1 MSVSMMYK
9 ESALQM
15 CCQKIL
21 EDNGGK
27 VADKANKILFEDE
40 SLNGLQ
46 EPLKFISENWRDPL
60 TPALMKL
67 SCEAVGG
74 KPETTHDV
82 ALSLSLMNLS
92 FYVWDDM
99 LDKAFHK
106 NFKPTL
112 FGKFGEGPALVI
124 GGVASAKAF
133 SILNELDITLEKRR
147 AVTKLIWNLWAKMAT
162 AEKVNFSS
170 LRQSASVNKL
180 WVIKT
185 ESADL
190 ETCLK
195 LGATL
200 GDGSK
205 EEVKQLGKY
214 GAHVG
219 IILELWKDY
228 LVSINLT
235 LDLAAKV
242 KANRLPYSLLWA
254 KEQSEKVQKKL
265 ENLAAKN
272 TIHPSDLKELV
283 EYFLATE
290 ALQNTLKHIKNST
303 KKVGICLSGLEA
315 NDATGTLRFF
325 VEAQAQLFVESL
337 SILQA

>member
-1 MSVSMMYK
+1 
-9 ESALQM
+9 
-15 CCQKIL
+15 
-21 EDNGGK
+21 
-27 VADKANKILFEDE
+27 
-40 SLNGLQ
+40 
-46 EPLKFISENWRDPL
+46 
-60 TPALMKL
+60 
-67 SCEAVGG
+67 
-74 KPETTHDV
+74 
-82 ALSLSLMNLS
+82 
-92 FYVWDDM
+92 
-99 LDKAFHK
+99 
-106 NFKPTL
+106 
-112 FGKFGEGPALVI
+112 
-124 GGVASAKAF
+124 
-133 SILNELDITLEKRR
+133 
-147 AVTKLIWNLWAKMAT
+147 MAT

-265 ENLAAKN
+265 ENLATKD

-283 EYFLATE
+283 EHFLATE
-290 ALQNTLKHIKNST
+290 ALQNTMKHIKNST
-303 KKVGICLSGLEA
+303 KKDAKSRYIQKISGLEA